1 MSISPYA
8 LKGGKTLLGR
18 FGQPVN
24 KILPYFREI
33 VQTFFCHRLLDHFPH
48 LLSGSALVMS
58 RIVFK
63 VSRIDFIFRD
73 SFSTRFYRND
83 LEKDIMHG
91 FHSVE
96 WRTLEKLFS
105 LFLFCCVHYRLLHR
119 KRLSNLGRIYK
130 AILIIEKKAFGQG
143 RTGINKYP
151 ESCNGDKARIVVRKQ
166 SWVVIGRSFSPFCSS
181 RPSASPAPC
190 RRGSRTP

>member
-48 LLSGSALVMS
+48 LLSGSSLVMS

-73 SFSTRFYRND
+73 SFSSCFYRND

-105 LFLFCCVHYRLLHR
+105 LFLLCCVH
-119 KRLSNLGRIYK
+119 
-130 AILIIEKKAFGQG
+130 
-143 RTGINKYP
+143 
-151 ESCNGDKARIVVRKQ
+151 D
-166 SWVVIGRSFSPFCSS
+166 
-181 RPSASPAPC
+181 
-190 RRGSRTP
+190 